1 MISSLYKSKTLKMNL
16 RSVYYFISP
25 KSRLVARKIYYS
37 PFDLFNSLSGRKKKM
52 VPNKGDIFIG
62 SGDFVEQGKHH
73 LKLLIEYAKLKPN
86 HSVLDV
92 GCGIGRVA
100 VPLTNYLL
108 ADSSYEGFD
117 LVKKGI
123 NWCKN
128 NITINFPN
136 FNFQHIPLNNDL
148 YSLTNQKA
156 ENFTF
161 PYLDNSFDTVFL
173 FSVFTHMQPLEI
185 QNYLNEIYRVLKPGG
200 RCLATFFVY
209 DEINESMISNNNGT
223 YIFPYKN
230 EGYRLMNEKVPSANI
245 AFNEKYLYKM
255 AGLSKLKIENK
266 IYGTWS
272 KRGDK
277 SLLDF
282 QDILVF
288 EK

>member
-1 MISSLYKSKTLKMNL
+1 MNL

-25 KSRLVARKIYYS
+25 KSRLVVRKIYYA
-37 PFDLFNSLSGRKKKM
+37 PIDFLNSISGRKNKLI
-52 VPNKGDIFIG
+52 PNKGDIFIG

-86 HSVLDV
+86 HSVLDI

-108 ADSSYEGFD
+108 TDSRYEGFD

-128 NITINFPN
+128 NITSSFPN
-136 FNFQHIPLNNDL
+136 FNFQHIPLSNDL

-156 ENFTF
+156 ENFVF
-161 PYLDNSFDTVFL
+161 PYKDDSFETVFL
-173 FSVFTHMQPLEI
+173 FSVFTHMQPLEV
-185 QNYLNEIYRVLKPGG
+185 QNYLNEIYRVLKPEGK
-200 RCLATFFVY
+200 CLATFFVY
-209 DEINESMISNNNGT
+209 NEKNEDIISKNNGT
-223 YIFPYKN
+223 YIFPFKKV
-230 EGYRLMNEKVPSANI
+230 GYRLMNQKVPSANI
-245 AFNEKYLYKM
+245 AFDEESLNKM
-255 AGLSKLKIENK
+255 VDLSNLKVENK

-272 KRGDK
+272 KRGNK
-277 SLLDF
+277 PLVDF

>member
-1 MISSLYKSKTLKMNL
+1 MNL

-25 KSRLVARKIYYS
+25 KSRLLVRKIYYS
-37 PFDLFNSLSGRKKKM
+37 PVDVFNSISGRKNKM

-62 SGDFVEQGKHH
+62 SGDFVEQGRHH
-73 LKLLIEYAKLKPN
+73 LRLLEEYAALKPN

-100 VPLTNYLL
+100 VPLTSYLL
-108 ADSSYEGFD
+108 ADSKYEGFD

-128 NITINFPN
+128 NITSNFPN

-156 ENFTF
+156 ENFVF
-161 PYLDNSFDTVFL
+161 PYEDNSFETVFL
-173 FSVFTHMQPLEI
+173 FSVFTHMQPLEV

-200 RCLATFFVY
+200 KCLSTFFLY
-209 DEINESMISNNNGT
+209 DNQIESEISNERRSFS
-223 YIFPYKN
+223 FPFNKEN
-230 EGYRLMNEKVPSANI
+230 YRLMNEKVPSANI
-245 AFNEKYLYKM
+245 AFHEIYINQMIET
-255 AGLSKLKIENK
+255 SKLTVKNK
-266 IYGTWS
+266 IYGNWS

-277 SLLDF
+277 ALIDF